1 MDKVSQNLYEIF
13 GEVIAERDF
22 LKAFLVTAALAFLM
36 YFSAPQIVKMLGRED
51 LLNAL
56 RVTLSAL
63 GAFLGFIVST
73 ATIEP
78 KRILE
83 EE

>member
-1 MDKVSQNLYEIF
+1 MGGASQDLYEIF
-13 GEVIAERDF
+13 GEVIAEYDF
-22 LKAFLVTAALAFLM
+22 LKAFLITVILAFLM

-63 GAFLGFIVST
+63 GAFLGFIIST
-73 ATIEP
+73 AIIEP
-78 KRILE
+78 KRIVE
-83 EE
+83 EG

>member
-1 MDKVSQNLYEIF
+1 MSKVKQNLYEIF
-13 GEVIAERDF
+13 GEVIAEHDF
-22 LKAFLVTAALAFLM
+22 IKAFLITSALAFLM
-36 YFSAPQIVKMLGRED
+36 YFSAPQIVRMIGRED

-56 RVTLSAL
+56 RVTLGAF

-78 KRILE
+78 KRVVE

>member
-22 LKAFLVTAALAFLM
+22 LKAFLITSILAFLM

-63 GAFLGFIVST
+63 GAFLGFIIST
-73 ATIEP
+73 ATIKP
-78 KRILE
+78 KRVVE

>member
-22 LKAFLVTAALAFLM
+22 LKAFLITATLAFLM

-63 GAFLGFIVST
+63 GAFLGFIIST
-73 ATIEP
+73 AIIEP
-78 KRILE
+78 KRIVE

>member
-1 MDKVSQNLYEIF
+1 MDKVGQNLYEIF
-13 GEVIAERDF
+13 GEVIAEHDF
-22 LKAFLVTAALAFLM
+22 LKAFLITSMLAFLM

-63 GAFLGFIVST
+63 GAFLGFIIST

-78 KRILE
+78 KRVVE

>member
-1 MDKVSQNLYEIF
+1 MEKSEQNLYEIF
-13 GEVIAERDF
+13 GEVIAEQDF
-22 LKAFLVTAALAFLM
+22 LKAFLITSALAFLL
-36 YFSAPQIVKMLGRED
+36 YFSAPQIVRMMGRED

-73 ATIEP
+73 VIIEP
-78 KRILE
+78 KRVVE